1 MSVSEKIGLLFNSM
15 TNIIVEKRVLIAV
28 CLVIFFVIGIVF
40 YYKYIKPKLN
50 NTYADNRE
58 FITKN
63 KSSSN
68 DPSSSKSS
76 SDLEDNIAIL
86 YFFYTDWCPLSKK
99 ALPEWNAFK
108 EDTNGSF
115 DGVSVSFQEVDC
127 DKETD
132 IADNFNIV
140 GYPTIK
146 LEYKNKTYE
155 YDAKP
160 DRKILNKFLTD
171 IFNNP

>member
-1 MSVSEKIGLLFNSM
+1 MSINQKISSLLNYIL
-15 TNIIVEKRVLIAV
+15 TIIMQNRILISV
-28 CLVIFFVIGIVF
+28 CLVIFFIIGIVF

-58 FITKN
+58 FITIDKA
-63 KSSSN
+63 STSGGGSGGGG
-68 DPSSSKSS
+68 D
-76 SDLEDNIAIL
+76 DNVARL

-99 ALPEWNAFK
+99 AEPEWNAFK

-115 DGVSVSFQEVDC
+115 DGVTVLFQEVDC